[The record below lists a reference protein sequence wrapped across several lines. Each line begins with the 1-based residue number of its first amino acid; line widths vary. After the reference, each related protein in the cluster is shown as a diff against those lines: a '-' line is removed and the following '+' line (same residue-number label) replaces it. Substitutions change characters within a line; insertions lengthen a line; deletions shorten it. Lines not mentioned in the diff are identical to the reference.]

1 MILAYISIYWQC
13 IQAISLK
20 NLKAF
25 LKKAF
30 IAKQSFVKQVMQGK
44 VILRSAA

>member
-1 MILAYISIYWQC
+1 MILAYVSIYWQC

-30 IAKQSFVKQVMQGK
+30 IAKAKFRKTGYARKS
-44 VILRSAA
+44 SS